1 MTTQRT
7 EAAVSL
13 KDWLERLAAL
23 LPGDPPSVATPPEQA
38 AILDLAR
45 VAAHT
50 SERIAAPI
58 SAFLVGVAYASVPAN
73 ERAEQIREIVRA
85 LDGDGTG

>member
-1 MTTQRT
+1 MTAQRPET
-7 EAAVSL
+7 AVTFNE
-13 KDWLERLAAL
+13 WLERLAAL
-23 LPGDPPSVATPPEQA
+23 LPGDSPNAATPREQA

-58 SAFLVGVAYASVPAN
+58 SAFLVGVAYASLPPDK
-73 ERAEQIREIVRA
+73 RAEQIGELVRTLEQESLA
-85 LDGDGTG
+85 